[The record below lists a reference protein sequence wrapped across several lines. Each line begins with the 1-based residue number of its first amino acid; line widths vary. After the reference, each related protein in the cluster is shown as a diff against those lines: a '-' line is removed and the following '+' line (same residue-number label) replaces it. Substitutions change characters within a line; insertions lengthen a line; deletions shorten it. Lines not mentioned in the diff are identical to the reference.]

1 MEESMADARRRTP
14 NTQFKVAEPH
24 KRQSETPAMPASR
37 PITITL
43 PSGAETDVWREARRM
58 RDEWRKNRY
67 ARLKLA

>member
-14 NTQFKVAEPH
+14 NTQFKDAQPRE
-24 KRQSETPAMPASR
+24 RQSEAPAKPASR
-37 PITITL
+37 PVTITV

-67 ARLKLA
+67 ARLTA